1 MIEFDYIANP
11 KVGTKKKFGKVILE
25 SQGIRYE
32 APPPL
37 TTSQKVKQLIKR
49 MFKFRKNRE

>member
-11 KVGTKKKFGKVILE
+11 KVGAKQKFGRVILE
-25 SQGIRYE
+25 DRGFTYREQPR
-32 APPPL
+32 L
-37 TTSQKVKQLIKR
+37 TATQKVKQLIKR